1 MAAATS
7 VARFIKGFPQPVL
20 TRVQGTQGDGQ
31 RQPQR
36 RQKYLQHAAQKA
48 AAASAHAEA
57 QAHAALAQAEARA
70 HAALADKQ
78 VNDPRHPPQPHPPVA
93 ITNAPWFYADP
104 QGNIQGP
111 FKGVKMRQWIDT
123 GYFKGDLPVSQNP
136 TGQFRALTDLFRDLS
151 VAFQVPRPVLPPP
164 PLPKR
169 VDRLNTPVM

>member
-7 VARFIKGFPQPVL
+7 VASFITGFPHPGL

-31 RQPQR
+31 RLQQR
-36 RQKYLQHAAQKA
+36 CQTYLQHAVPKA
-48 AAASAHAEA
+48 AAANAPAGA
-57 QAHAALAQAEARA
+57 QAHAALAHAEARA
-70 HAALADKQ
+70 HTALTDKQ
-78 VNDPRHPPQPHPPVA
+78 VNDPRHPPQPHPSVA
-93 ITNAPWFYADP
+93 ITNAPWFYTDP

-111 FKGVKMRQWIDT
+111 FKGVKMREWIAA
-123 GYFKGDLPVSQNP
+123 GYFKGDLPISQDP
-136 TGQFRALTDLFRDLS
+136 AGQFRALTDIFRDPS